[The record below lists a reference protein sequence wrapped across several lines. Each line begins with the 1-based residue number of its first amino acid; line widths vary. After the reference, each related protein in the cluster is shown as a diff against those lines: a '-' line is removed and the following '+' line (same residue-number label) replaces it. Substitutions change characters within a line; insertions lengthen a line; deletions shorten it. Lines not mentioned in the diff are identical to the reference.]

1 MLRRS
6 KRLQEKSPVKYNESY
21 LESELKKQK
30 VRVQAAIKPK
40 PKKQKV
46 QVQYVVKAK
55 QLKDGEHYFIDGMP
69 YQVLN
74 KVSKNKY
81 ICQHAI
87 FDWTKTI
94 EIQNQTI
101 QDIDMD
107 MLEELKSCSDQCY
120 EKCHVETKDGKRY
133 CGEASFENSYVRLYL
148 WDKLLVHKYCTTLTS
163 SGDTEE
169 VDYQDIETIGYW
181 SPESWTPED
190 TPNCS
195 SCVSDNDEDD
205 E

>member
-6 KRLQEKSPVKYNESY
+6 KRLQEKSQVEYNDSN
-21 LESELKKQK
+21 LEQNAKKQK
-30 VRVQAAIKPK
+30 VQEQAVIK
-40 PKKQKV
+40 PKKQKKQKQAV
-46 QVQYVVKAK
+46 IKPKPK
-55 QLKDGEHYFIDGMP
+55 QLKDGEYYFIDSMP

-81 ICQHAI
+81 FCQHAI
-87 FDWTKTI
+87 FHWTKTI
-94 EIQNQTI
+94 EIQHQTI

-107 MLEELKSCSDQCY
+107 MLEELQYCSDRCDQ
-120 EKCHVETKDGKRY
+120 KCHVETKDGNRY
-133 CGEASFENSYVRLYL
+133 NGEASFENSYVRLYL
-148 WDKLLVHKYCTTLTS
+148 WDKLLIHKYCTTLTS

-169 VDYQDIETIGYW
+169 VDYQDIETISCW